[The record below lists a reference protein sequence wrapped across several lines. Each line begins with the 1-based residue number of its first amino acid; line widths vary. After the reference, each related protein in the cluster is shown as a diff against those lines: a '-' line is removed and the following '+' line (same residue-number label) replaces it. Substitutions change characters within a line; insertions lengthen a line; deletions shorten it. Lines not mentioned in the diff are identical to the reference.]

1 MASIGELV
9 KQDDG
14 SYTGF
19 LSMVSFATPVRLAP
33 VAAKKTATGPDFRL
47 YGRAPNSRSVDIGAG
62 WIKTR
67 QDGSGETYVSLKIDA
82 PELPNILYATLG
94 QMAEQDDEDV
104 MAIIWNRPNGQR
116 G

>member
-33 VAAKKTATGPDFRL
+33 VAAKKTATAPDFRL
-47 YGRAPNSRSVDIGAG
+47 YGRAPNSRSVDIGSG

-67 QDGSGETYVSLKIDA
+67 
-82 PELPNILYATLG
+82 
-94 QMAEQDDEDV
+94 
-104 MAIIWNRPNGQR
+104 
-116 G
+116 